1 MLHSDTY
8 IYLRMHIFIL
18 LCIYIHKNVKC
29 ATYYSQ
35 KKKNFGLS
43 AQFINNW
50 KSYINNK
57 NRK

>member
-1 MLHSDTY
+1 MLNV
-8 IYLRMHIFIL
+8 LHII
-18 LCIYIHKNVKC
+18 
-29 ATYYSQ
+29 A
-35 KKKNFGLS
+35 KKKKIFGLS